1 MKLQISGGK
10 GWVYF
15 ISDGFKITIASNS
28 FSGFGDAFFSW
39 ILTENKNDDVEVID
53 FQDKNSKITKVIK

>member
-15 ISDGFKITIASNS
+15 ISDGLKITIARNS
-28 FSGFGDAFFSW
+28 FSGFGDASFSW
-39 ILTENKNDDVEVID
+39 ILTKNKNDDVEVID
-53 FQDKNSKITKVIK
+53 LDKNGKITKVIK